1 MVLRG
6 LLDKK
11 SAAGTWRPRAFELS
25 DSTLAYEEVR
35 QGKRVRATIAIA
47 ALGAAVVADGEL
59 LIAEHGAI
67 RLHFCRAVENA
78 GGPSLEDWRAAL
90 AAAIGAR
97 PLAPDY
103 GAALCRRTRAPLR
116 VRGPLLKKGGS
127 RGSVAGLR
135 AAGRRL
141 SFGTRRNWSERTF
154 SLDFAK
160 GELAYRDDAGA
171 LKGVVKLT
179 AKTTVATPASVS
191 LRGRTAAALP
201 DDAEPLYFEIAD
213 ALDGDGAPR
222 DHFAVRALAK
232 RDFGEWILSIKECVA
247 SLQPSAAPPPPR
259 VAGEDAYELSDEE
272 FEMAVPRR
280 LTDDPPPRER
290 VSSFTAGAAPKL
302 RGDLAAA
309 LAAGQSEAA
318 LQRREAA
325 LVAER
330 EAELAAGQHAAE
342 LAAALESLAAPS
354 EDAEEAAAAR
364 DSLAEPSED
373 AEDIAAARDS
383 LAEPSQDAE
392 DIAAAPSEEP
402 GDAVPAEIRD
412 CFVYYQDASGAQQG
426 PATWTEFRAA
436 YDAGET
442 HDNCLVFAHGVVD
455 AWAAIGETLFKDLLA
470 PRPPP
475 PPPAD

>member
-1 MVLRG
+1 M
-6 LLDKK
+6 
-11 SAAGTWRPRAFELS
+11 
-25 DSTLAYEEVR
+25 
-35 QGKRVRATIAIA
+35 
-47 ALGAAVVADGEL
+47 
-59 LIAEHGAI
+59 
-67 RLHFCRAVENA
+67 
-78 GGPSLEDWRAAL
+78 EDWRAAL

-97 PLAPDY
+97 PLAPGY

-154 SLDFAK
+154 TLDFAK

-179 AKTTVATPASVS
+179 AETTVATPASVS

-247 SLQPSAAPPPPR
+247 ALQESAAPPPPR

-309 LAAGQSEAA
+309 LAAGQSEAE

-373 AEDIAAARDS
+373 AED
-383 LAEPSQDAE
+383 L
-392 DIAAAPSEEP
+392 AAAPSEEP
-402 GDAVPAEIRD
+402 GDAVPAEVRD

>member
-1 MVLRG
+1 
-6 LLDKK
+6 
-11 SAAGTWRPRAFELS
+11 
-25 DSTLAYEEVR
+25 
-35 QGKRVRATIAIA
+35 
-47 ALGAAVVADGEL
+47 
-59 LIAEHGAI
+59 
-67 RLHFCRAVENA
+67 
-78 GGPSLEDWRAAL
+78 
-90 AAAIGAR
+90 
-97 PLAPDY
+97 
-103 GAALCRRTRAPLR
+103 
-116 VRGPLLKKGGS
+116 
-127 RGSVAGLR
+127 
-135 AAGRRL
+135 
-141 SFGTRRNWSERTF
+141 
-154 SLDFAK
+154 
-160 GELAYRDDAGA
+160 
-171 LKGVVKLT
+171 
-179 AKTTVATPASVS
+179 
-191 LRGRTAAALP
+191 
-201 DDAEPLYFEIAD
+201 
-213 ALDGDGAPR
+213 
-222 DHFAVRALAK
+222 
-232 RDFGEWILSIKECVA
+232 
-247 SLQPSAAPPPPR
+247 
-259 VAGEDAYELSDEE
+259 
-272 FEMAVPRR
+272 MAVPRR
-280 LTDDPPPRER
+280 LRDDPPPRER

-309 LAAGQSEAA
+309 LAAGQSEAE

-330 EAELAAGQHAAE
+330 EADLAACQHAAE

-354 EDAEEAAAAR
+354 EDAE
-364 DSLAEPSED
+364 DL
-373 AEDIAAARDS
+373 AAARDS